1 MCNPVT
7 QPQDLGPL
15 PGKRENRGKGLTR
28 ERRKEDEKPLERSGL
43 PRGRK
48 ERTPRRGRCDEA
60 AHMCHSPARQSAEL
74 GRGINVS
81 IVAGGLSNGPRL
93 ALVVAARP
101 VCRETRRASSG
112 QRTLKVAWP
121 SSCP

>member
-1 MCNPVT
+1 VGAAHPE
-7 QPQDLGPL
+7 DLGPL
-15 PGKRENRGKGLTR
+15 PRQTRNRGKGLTR
-28 ERRKEDEKPLERSGL
+28 ERPKEDEKPLERSGL
-43 PRGRK
+43 PRGPK
-48 ERTPRRGRCDEA
+48 GTNAARGRCDEA
-60 AHMCHSPARQSAEL
+60 THMCHSPPRQSAEL

-81 IVAGGLSNGPRL
+81 VVAGGLANGLRL

>member
-1 MCNPVT
+1 MGAAHPE
-7 QPQDLGPL
+7 DLAPL
-15 PGKRENRGKGLTR
+15 PRQTR
-28 ERRKEDEKPLERSGL
+28 KPGQGTDPERPKEDENRSNDPDCRAAERN
-43 PRGRK
+43 
-48 ERTPRRGRCDEA
+48 ETRRGGVMRP
-60 AHMCHSPARQSAEL
+60 AHMCHSPPRQSAEL
-74 GRGINVS
+74 GHGINVS
-81 IVAGGLSNGPRL
+81 VVAGGLGNGPRL

>member
-1 MCNPVT
+1 GR
-7 QPQDLGPL
+7 LGEAA
-15 PGKRENRGKGLTR
+15 RYRRVARGRGA
-28 ERRKEDEKPLERSGL
+28 RSGL
-43 PRGRK
+43 KSTVGSPAPSGTK
-48 ERTPRRGRCDEA
+48 AARGRCDEA
-60 AHMCHSPARQSAEL
+60 THMCHSPPRQSAEL

-81 IVAGGLSNGPRL
+81 VVAGGLANGPRL